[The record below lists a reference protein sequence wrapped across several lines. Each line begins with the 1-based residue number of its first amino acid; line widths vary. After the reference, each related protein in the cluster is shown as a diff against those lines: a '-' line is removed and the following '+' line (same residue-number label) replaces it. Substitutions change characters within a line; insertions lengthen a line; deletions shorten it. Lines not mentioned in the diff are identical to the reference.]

1 MKAVLKN
8 AVLVMVLFSVSAFV
22 MSGENERKQE
32 NVLQQLAKV
41 TFAQAKATAL
51 AKAPGKIVEAGLEVE
66 NGLLVYSFDIRADRE
81 EITEVQINAKDGSVV
96 LAKRESMQDEAAEAA
111 EDLKKVEASGS
122 EEADEGLAKG
132 SEHGATRVMQRKK
145 DAEEPIVG
153 TIHVKKHFHLKK
165 LAKIGADDARQS
177 ALKMVEGKVKEVEL
191 ENENGFLVYNV
202 SILFNRQEWEVLV
215 DAGNGLVLTVDLDD

>member
-81 EITEVQINAKDGSVV
+81 EITEVQINAKDGSVALV
-96 LAKRESMQDEAAEAA
+96 KKESMQDEAAEAA
-111 EDLKKVEASGS
+111 EDLKKIEASGS
-122 EEADEGLAKG
+122 EEADEGLTKG
-132 SEHGATRVMQRKK
+132 SEHGATRVMQRGK

-153 TIHVKKHFHLKK
+153 TIQVKKHFHLKK

-177 ALKMVEGKVKEVEL
+177 ALKMVEGKVKEIEL